1 MVWQS
6 GPTSLNFLMIFQVLV
21 STAHTSLLRGL
32 GESTETNILER
43 SIEKQR
49 WNGLGYSPTQS
60 LSSTNVTF
68 FQRRGSGSDAS
79 KIGMLFCR
87 RLFIIVKDFPSGENP
102 ASWAG
107 FLTSSNVTSQASG
120 PEATCLTGRLPG
132 EPLGMCRQVTGS
144 QVLRSTIRAAEHKRR
159 ITADHRLLGWW
170 TTASSPARV
179 SGESPGIWPRSTSSS
194 AIGAISQLIL
204 FPLVPSNSYLPV
216 SFGSVKRVKRRVP
229 PRDQARSSDDVS
241 LVLQSP
247 RKAIRTFVVSGP
259 RARLKNAAMS
269 FWPSAQATP
278 SASG

>member
-1 MVWQS
+1 M
-6 GPTSLNFLMIFQVLV
+6 SLNFLMTFQVLV
-21 STAHTSLLRGL
+21 STATTSLLRGL
-32 GESTETNILER
+32 GESTETNILEP
-43 SIEKQR
+43 STEKPR
-49 WNGLGYSPTQS
+49 WNGLGYWPTHS
-60 LSSTNVTF
+60 GSSTNVTF
-68 FQRRGSGSDAS
+68 FHRRGSGSDVS

-87 RLFIIVKDFPSGENP
+87 RLFIIVKNFPSGENP

-144 QVLRSTIRAAEHKRR
+144 QVVRSTIRAAEHKRR

-170 TTASSPARV
+170 TTASSPVRV

-194 AIGAISQLIL
+194 AIGTISQLIL

-216 SFGSVKRVKRRVP
+216 SFGSTRRSKRKAP
-229 PRDQARSSDDVS
+229 PPDQQRSSEDVS
-241 LVLQSP
+241 LGFQSP
-247 RKAIRTFVVSGP
+247 RKAIWTLVFSRP